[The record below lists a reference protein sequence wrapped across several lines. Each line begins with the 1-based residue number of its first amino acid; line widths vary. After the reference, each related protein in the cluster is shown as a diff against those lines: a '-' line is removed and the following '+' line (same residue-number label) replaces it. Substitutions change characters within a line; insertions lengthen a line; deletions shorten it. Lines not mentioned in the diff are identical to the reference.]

1 MGRWGG
7 ENKNIIIIKIINS
20 IFNLTYFDTYLLST
34 YYLLGIILRTEDR
47 GIDKITVLDCVKSAA
62 AWGRR

>member
-34 YYLLGIILRTEDR
+34 YYLLGIILRTGDM
-47 GIDKITVLDCVKSAA
+47 GIDKITVLDCLKSAA

>member
-34 YYLLGIILRTEDR
+34 YYLLGIILRTGDM
-47 GIDKITVLDCVKSAA
+47 GIDKITVLD
-62 AWGRR
+62 